1 VCAIA
6 IACGH
11 RATPHPPAAGH
22 LHVRTTDGPGGPPI
36 AARVLFFLG
45 DEPIHFGKK
54 ELYDGKRQATG
65 SCMLADGALGT
76 WDGLVL
82 AYGDAVVPVGGGD
95 PCEPSPALPLGTFKV
110 WAWRGVEYE
119 RWEGTVTVGD
129 GANVELTIPLQRAW
143 TPRGALAA
151 DLHVHA
157 QASNDSGVPFP
168 VRVMTEMAAG
178 TQVIGLSDHNV
189 SGDLADAIAS
199 LHASDRVV
207 SIPSNELGNDRMH
220 EGVYPVTV
228 DKHAA
233 RGGSP
238 SADDVKDWSPAKMMA
253 WGHAQP
259 GHPIVQ
265 INHPRFRVYSL
276 FDSTGWDGVQ
286 WPPPFPLDFDAVEVL
301 AGYTA
306 FNAPKD
312 RRIDEGVRDFYTL
325 VGHGALVA
333 GVGNSDTHHLNGVH
347 DALARTYVFSDDP
360 RVAPFDRDAFVSAIR
375 AGARSR
381 RPGRGSTSRW
391 SRRARARRR
400 GRVRRSARR
409 AGTSSSTSSSIRPR
423 GVTRARSACGSAR
436 PTAPARSRRRS
447 RSPARRRACRCR
459 SRSARR
465 TRGSAS
471 TPAATTRCRSR

>member
-1 VCAIA
+1 
-6 IACGH
+6 
-11 RATPHPPAAGH
+11 
-22 LHVRTTDGPGGPPI
+22 
-36 AARVLFFLG
+36 
-45 DEPIHFGKK
+45 
-54 ELYDGKRQATG
+54 
-65 SCMLADGALGT
+65 
-76 WDGLVL
+76 
-82 AYGDAVVPVGGGD
+82 
-95 PCEPSPALPLGTFKV
+95 V

-119 RWEGTVTVGD
+119 RWEGTVTVDD

-151 DLHVHA
+151 DMHVHA

-199 LHASDRVV
+199 LHAQDRVV

-228 DKHAA
+228 DKHAP

-238 SADDVKDWSPAKMMA
+238 SADDVKDWDPKRMMA

-276 FDSTGWDGVQ
+276 FDSTGWDGVK

-312 RRIDEGVRDFYTL
+312 RRVDEGVRDFYTL
-325 VGHGALVA
+325 IAHGALVA

-360 RVAPFDRDAFVSAIR
+360 RVAPFDRDAFVRAIR
-375 AGARSR
+375 NRRAIATTGPWLDVEAVAQGARAPAGPGQAVTAPGGHVELDVELDQAAWCHASEIR
-381 RPGRGSTSRW
+381 VRVGKPDGTSTIAATLKVTGEKTRVQVPLEVGAQDTWIGVDAGGDDPLPVEMTGTYELEKGRPGVVPYVIINPILVDADGD
-391 SRRARARRR
+391 
-400 GRVRRSARR
+400 GRVKLGA
-409 AGTSSSTSSSIRPR
+409 ADVP
-423 GVTRARSACGSAR
+423 VT
-436 PTAPARSRRRS
+436 P
-447 RSPARRRACRCR
+447 
-459 SRSARR
+459 
-465 TRGSAS
+465 
-471 TPAATTRCRSR
+471 